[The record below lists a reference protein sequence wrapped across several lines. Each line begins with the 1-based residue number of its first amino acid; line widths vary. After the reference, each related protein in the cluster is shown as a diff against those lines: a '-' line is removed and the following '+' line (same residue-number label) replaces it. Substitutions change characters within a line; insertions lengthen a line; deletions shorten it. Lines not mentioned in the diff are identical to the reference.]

1 MQGALPQTNGA
12 ASLLGKLFMLSGN
25 VGWGVKQMHTPS
37 SWTFWLSV
45 ILVVLAI
52 IATFVHI
59 PVISQ
64 YAFWV
69 AVLGYVV
76 LVFGCLVKTT

>member
-1 MQGALPQTNGA
+1 MAVTPAQALAVRAGSVLPEVE
-12 ASLLGKLFMLSGN
+12 N
-25 VGWGVKQMHTPS
+25 VGWGVKKMHTPS

-52 IATFVHI
+52 VATFVRI